1 MGDVF
6 MGASWPGHT
15 ARETAAF
22 AKRFSIDCKTMKNLH
37 LDHFA
42 LFVQIAAA
50 RSLSAVARDRNVPV
64 SRISRALS
72 HIEAESGMHL
82 FRRTTH
88 GLSLTSEGDIFLEHA
103 QRFVAEQ
110 GMLEDRLARRS
121 RSISGVVR
129 ISVAQLFAEYLL
141 IPQLLRL
148 RTQHPDLHVDLHVS
162 DGMADM
168 ASDGIDILVR
178 AGASPAD
185 HLIARALGQHG
196 RALFA
201 APSYLAA
208 HGEPQHPDEL
218 ASHVLI
224 TNTAAPL
231 HNQWAFRLD
240 EQPTTRAMQ
249 GAVRVN
255 NSAAVMALAL
265 AGAGIARINDVLGY
279 ALVEQGRLR
288 PVLSP
293 YCVAGV
299 YHVHA
304 AILAERRRAP
314 KIRVTTDWLASC
326 FAAFSRASTLPP
338 LSASVA
344 P

>member
-1 MGDVF
+1 
-6 MGASWPGHT
+6 
-15 ARETAAF
+15 
-22 AKRFSIDCKTMKNLH
+22 MKNLH

-50 RSLSAVARDRNVPV
+50 QSLSAVARDRNVPV

-72 HIEAESGMHL
+72 HIEAESGSHL

-103 QRFVAEQ
+103 KRFMVEQ
-110 GMLEDRLARRS
+110 GMLQDRLASRS
-121 RSISGVVR
+121 RSISGEVR

-141 IPQLLRL
+141 IPQLPGL
-148 RTQHPDLHVDLHVS
+148 RTRYPDLQVDLHVS
-162 DGMADM
+162 DGMADL

-178 AGASPAD
+178 AGTSPAD
-185 HLIARALGQHG
+185 HLVARVLGQHG

-208 HGEPQHPDEL
+208 HGEPRHPDEL
-218 ASHVLI
+218 TSHVLI

-231 HNQWAFRLD
+231 HNQWAFRLHD
-240 EQPTTRAMQ
+240 QPTIRSMQ

-279 ALVEQGRLR
+279 ALVEQGRLQ

-293 YCVAGV
+293 YCAAGV
-299 YHVHA
+299 YEVHA

-314 KIRVTTDWLASC
+314 KIRVTMDWLASC
-326 FAAFSRASTLPP
+326 FAAFSRPAPLQSLSMSPASM
-338 LSASVA
+338 SC
-344 P
+344 